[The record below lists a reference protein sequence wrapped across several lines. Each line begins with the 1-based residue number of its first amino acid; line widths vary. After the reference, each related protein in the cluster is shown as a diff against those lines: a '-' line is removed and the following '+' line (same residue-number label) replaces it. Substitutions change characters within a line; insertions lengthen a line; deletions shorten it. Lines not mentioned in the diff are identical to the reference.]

1 MDSFTSSMRNP
12 KSFCSVNNKI
22 LDVNSAS
29 RSSVESYSEQTNN
42 SDPVRSAG
50 ECRIEMDRE
59 PDRVRESENESS
71 SFEEEVPD
79 YLVTRSSIQP
89 REFDEIRERYHI
101 PVEFKLHLPAPLT
114 DLLKKNKPW
123 VWSEACQ
130 LAFED
135 LKAAVSEEPVLALPN
150 FEKMFELHTDASDFA
165 IGGVLMQ
172 EGHPIAFKS
181 RKLNETERRYTVQE
195 KEMTAIVHCLR
206 IWRHYL
212 LGSRFVVKTDN
223 VATSYFQTQK
233 KLSPKQARW
242 QDFLAEFDYVLEY
255 KPGKANV
262 VADALSRKAELA
274 AISLAKGNVHEKIK
288 EGLEH
293 DPMAQEL
300 MRLAKEGKT
309 RQFWVED
316 GLLYTKGRRS
326 EATGKSPF
334 ELATGQQPLTPHTL
348 AISFDS
354 ARCPGAAKMAKSWAE
369 QSDLAK
375 SFLEKARRK
384 MKKWA
389 DPKRR
394 HLEFNTGD
402 KVLIKLIP
410 QQFKAFRG
418 MHKGLVRKY
427 EGPYPVVAKVG
438 KVSYRLDLPSTLKIH
453 PVFHVSMLR
462 PYQEDEEDPSRGES
476 HRAPPV
482 VTKSF
487 DKEIEEV
494 LSHKAPRRIL
504 GDQPTNDPSRTP
516 SLERPQ
522 YQLFDDKANEEA
534 QASAGLGQKV
544 PLEISP
550 LCEIPL
556 TADVTG
562 NGSDA
567 VHSTTAGEDR
577 DQAFN
582 PPARIVLGKRKAVE
596 APFREGSS
604 GSFRPIGGKDDHLKG
619 KVAEIEELLAEDRRE
634 AYTRGGKVLFAFDGE
649 SWDPKW
655 KVSSESSIFEM
666 GAGGKSFELYK
677 ACDAEISSLRKAK
690 EKLDADLAHAK
701 GALRDAL
708 LRFDEIE
715 ARHSTELDAKDKLL
729 VIEKQKFIDLQHEMS
744 NLHAQLQKFIDL
756 QPCGRGLRYAL
767 PHSACPSPVSPNP
780 ASEPGSSP
788 HLLP

>member
-101 PVEFKLHLPAPLT
+101 PVEFKLHLPGSWKEKFFFVEPPRTRPWRMAQPWRLEAPNIPELGEAT
-114 DLLKKNKPW
+114 FEEGFIENTYARTWYLAKKMVLEPI
-123 VWSEACQ
+123 
-130 LAFED
+130 LATC
-135 LKAAVSEEPVLALPN
+135 A
-150 FEKMFELHTDASDFA
+150 
-165 IGGVLMQ
+165 
-172 EGHPIAFKS
+172 
-181 RKLNETERRYTVQE
+181 
-195 KEMTAIVHCLR
+195 
-206 IWRHYL
+206 
-212 LGSRFVVKTDN
+212 
-223 VATSYFQTQK
+223 
-233 KLSPKQARW
+233 LSP
-242 QDFLAEFDYVLEY
+242 
-255 KPGKANV
+255 ANV
-262 VADALSRKAELA
+262 ELVNLAMATRKAEV
-274 AISLAKGNVHEKIK
+274 AKNIE
-288 EGLEH
+288 
-293 DPMAQEL
+293 AQ
-300 MRLAKEGKT
+300 
-309 RQFWVED
+309 
-316 GLLYTKGRRS
+316 
-326 EATGKSPF
+326 
-334 ELATGQQPLTPHTL
+334 
-348 AISFDS
+348 
-354 ARCPGAAKMAKSWAE
+354 
-369 QSDLAK
+369 
-375 SFLEKARRK
+375 
-384 MKKWA
+384 MKK
-389 DPKRR
+389 K
-394 HLEFNTGD
+394 
-402 KVLIKLIP
+402 KISKLKKSRLGA
-410 QQFKAFRG
+410 KAP
-418 MHKGLVRKY
+418 LRK
-427 EGPYPVVAKVG
+427 
-438 KVSYRLDLPSTLKIH
+438 D
-453 PVFHVSMLR
+453 
-462 PYQEDEEDPSRGES
+462 Q
-476 HRAPPV
+476 
-482 VTKSF
+482 
-487 DKEIEEV
+487 
-494 LSHKAPRRIL
+494 APRRIL
-504 GDQPTNDPSRTP
+504 GDQPTNDPSRTF

-567 VHSTTAGEDR
+567 VHSTNGGEDR

-666 GAGGKSFELYK
+666 GAGGTSFELYK
-677 ACDAEISSLRKAK
+677 ACMLPRDKARFIDAPHPNVEHGAHSWAQTGLAMHQLSLSNSYWKNEKLVGNAEISSLRKAK
-690 EKLDADLAHAK
+690 EKLDADLVDAK

-715 ARHSTELDAKDKLL
+715 ARHTTELDAKDKLL

-744 NLHAQLQKFIDL
+744 NLHAQLREETKKEKEVSFKVGLSKGVDGFLRSEDYEKLVKKHRHDGAKDFKQSTIFQKIMLNKASSDTLSGFTNCKRQFFHLGGIKKGFDL
-756 QPCGRGLRYAL
+756 KKLDPCMI
-767 PHSACPSPVSPNP
+767 
-780 ASEPGSSP
+780 SEPIPGDDDDDDDEEGEGDVEMYVEFDEFRDLAPTDASDEDDDEAN
-788 HLLP
+788 